1 MLLKLK
7 DTKALVELLDV
18 LDLINPCK
26 DAVQAKKQAGEEE
39 EQPEPHKKDNL
50 IFPSGESL
58 PRCWVD
64 ADYKD
69 AKGS

>member
-1 MLLKLK
+1 MLLQLK
-7 DTKALVELLDV
+7 DTKVLVEILDV
-18 LDLINPCK
+18 QDLINPNQDSLK
-26 DAVQAKKQAGEEE
+26 AKKQAGEEE
-39 EQPEPHKKDNL
+39 EQPESYKKNNL